1 MYIPYGVNSQIAN
14 NWKWKDMKYLNE
26 KWYHAW
32 CIIHADE
39 NREVNLS
46 FAFHRI
52 NSLKNSSISDVFWLY
67 EKTIGESP
75 WFPSHDTK
83 FLLSKRLYFKFVLNF
98 DLFHHQSR
106 MKEVINYRSEQAK
119 LKKAEL
125 DQAVIEQKMAVHNAA
140 YQEHLR
146 VKQEM
151 GGKFSYKFSR
161 INRTEELSQ
170 EKTKLSIIIKGEI
183 HSSYGIFSLFKSK
196 FIR

>member
-1 MYIPYGVNSQIAN
+1 
-14 NWKWKDMKYLNE
+14 
-26 KWYHAW
+26 
-32 CIIHADE
+32 
-39 NREVNLS
+39 
-46 FAFHRI
+46 
-52 NSLKNSSISDVFWLY
+52 
-67 EKTIGESP
+67 
-75 WFPSHDTK
+75 
-83 FLLSKRLYFKFVLNF
+83 
-98 DLFHHQSR
+98 

-151 GGKFSYKFSR
+151 GGRFSYKFSR